1 MSSTWAAAAV
11 PGPVYVGGQKLLP
24 LSYGH
29 AVLLERVGIV
39 EILTPIEFW
48 GFVGICKRNFSQG
61 CRWLN
66 WFLSPVGQWY
76 YSKKPMP
83 KDKNRALAEALV
95 YIKNNMQLPELMEV
109 EGGGKG
115 TGASHG
121 APVLQ
126 TLRTVALSKLNYNP
140 DTLMDSGLLQIMW
153 DCLAYNEQHGGAKII
168 DGRLAE
174 GLAELERINSEREVA
189 NA

>member
-66 WFLSPVGQWY
+66 WFLSPVGQ
-76 YSKKPMP
+76 
-83 KDKNRALAEALV
+83 
-95 YIKNNMQLPELMEV
+95 
-109 EGGGKG
+109 
-115 TGASHG
+115 
-121 APVLQ
+121 
-126 TLRTVALSKLNYNP
+126 
-140 DTLMDSGLLQIMW
+140 
-153 DCLAYNEQHGGAKII
+153 
-168 DGRLAE
+168 
-174 GLAELERINSEREVA
+174 
-189 NA
+189 